1 MGSDDASVVREWLV
15 QSGLRHH
22 TAAFA
27 GMSELALRG
36 LMMQV
41 KTVSSLPLLAAVSC
55 IERDSQ
61 SFWLTYCIAHVYR
74 E

>member
-41 KTVSSLPLLAAVSC
+41 KTVLFLPLLAAVSC
-55 IERDSQ
+55 IERDAQTS
-61 SFWLTYCIAHVYR
+61 WVTYRIAHLNR
-74 E
+74 G